1 MASLAAVAAGDKK
14 AKRVTILDLRPLSSV
29 TDYFVV
35 CSAGSAIQTRAIA
48 DHITE
53 ELGRRAVHVDH
64 VEGYQNGRWILLDYG
79 DVVVHVFHDEDRDF
93 YNLERL
99 WGDAEMVVR

>member
-14 AKRVTILDLRPLSSV
+14 AKNVRILNVRELTSV

-35 CSAGSAIQTRAIA
+35 CSAASAIQTRAIA
-48 DHITE
+48 DHIE
-53 ELGRRAVHVDH
+53 AELDKRSIRKHH
-64 VEGYQNGRWILLDYG
+64 VEGYGGGRWILLDYG
-79 DVVVHVFHDEDRDF
+79 DVVVHVFHDHEREF

-99 WGDAEMVVR
+99 WGDAKVVVR

>member
-14 AKRVTILDLRPLSSV
+14 AKNVAILNVRDLSSV

-35 CSAGSAIQTRAIA
+35 CSAGSPIQTRAIA
-48 DHITE
+48 DHVEAEID
-53 ELGRRAVHVDH
+53 RQAVKKHH
-64 VEGYQNGRWILLDYG
+64 IEGYAGGKWILLDYG
-79 DVVVHVFHDEDRDF
+79 DVVVHVFHEHEREF

-99 WGDAEMVVR
+99 WGDAEVVVR